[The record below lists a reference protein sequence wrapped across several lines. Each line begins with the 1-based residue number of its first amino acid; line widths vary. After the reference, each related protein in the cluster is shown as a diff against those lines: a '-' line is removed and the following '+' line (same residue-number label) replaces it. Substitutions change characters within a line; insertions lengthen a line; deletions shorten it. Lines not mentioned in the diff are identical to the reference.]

1 MIRRTINLIL
11 LGLAF
16 YGGTQVERGLLS
28 ARCTNAGGEVNAR
41 NLCVGLPR

>member
-1 MIRRTINLIL
+1 MIRRTINLVL

-16 YGGTQVERGLLS
+16 YGGIKVERGILA

-41 NLCVGLPR
+41 DICVGLEK